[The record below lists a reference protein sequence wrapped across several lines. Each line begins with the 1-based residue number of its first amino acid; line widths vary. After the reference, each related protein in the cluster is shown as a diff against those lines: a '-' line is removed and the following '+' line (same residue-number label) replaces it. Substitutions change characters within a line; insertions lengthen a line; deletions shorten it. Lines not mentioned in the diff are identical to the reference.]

1 MQYTSFSCCYMLLYY
16 FIAVLAL
23 LDMSDVMH
31 ILMCGDLRLF
41 FYDVWWLTL
50 QWHVVFRHIGFIPTD
65 FSVKNFHINYFDLN
79 CQSDFNP
86 SSCAAIL
93 MTFLYIAIGWFCE
106 TGFCFTTEWNILVWE
121 VETLQLH
128 QQWHLELP
136 QASLLPDMCNFQT
149 FLLITMS
156 CLNCCYS
163 FILLWYLDFSTSTC
177 TKQSGGCHIP
187 VLTMV
192 L

>member
-1 MQYTSFSCCYMLLYY
+1 MQCTSFSCCYMLLYY

-93 MTFLYIAIGWFCE
+93 MTFFY
-106 TGFCFTTEWNILVWE
+106 
-121 VETLQLH
+121 
-128 QQWHLELP
+128 
-136 QASLLPDMCNFQT
+136 
-149 FLLITMS
+149 
-156 CLNCCYS
+156 
-163 FILLWYLDFSTSTC
+163 ILLLDGFVKQVFVLRLNEIFWYGRWKHCSYINSDTWSYPRRRCSPTCATSRHSC
-177 TKQSGGCHIP
+177 W
-187 VLTMV
+187 
-192 L
+192 